1 MRSIARSCIA
11 AMLAGLMTFPGFGAN
26 EKPLGLVLQAESAQV
41 SNAKVAIGT
50 TVYPG
55 DKLETDAGGKLRL
68 RMGTSQL
75 YLLAS
80 SSATLGQRT
89 DSLFAEVSRGTV
101 GFSSNGADQ
110 LELEV
115 PQGVI
120 RSSNGQP
127 AYGQVTIVS
136 PQEIIVSAFHGSLVL
151 DNDGELHTIPEG
163 KSYRVTMDLEPATTP
178 APAAAAYRDNADNT
192 PAKRRRKKLAF
203 ILLFGGLGAL
213 ASYGIWSVLAESSSA
228 PN

>member
-101 GFSSNGADQ
+101 GFSSNSAGQ
-110 LELEV
+110 LETSV
-115 PQGVI
+115 SHGV
-120 RSSNGQP
+120 
-127 AYGQVTIVS
+127 VS
-136 PQEIIVSAFHGSLVL
+136 C
-151 DNDGELHTIPEG
+151 
-163 KSYRVTMDLEPATTP
+163 ATQ
-178 APAAAAYRDNADNT
+178 
-192 PAKRRRKKLAF
+192 
-203 ILLFGGLGAL
+203 
-213 ASYGIWSVLAESSSA
+213 
-228 PN
+228 